1 MTHRIASPFIRIAL
15 TSVVAALVACG
26 GGASQQAGT
35 DTVTLTSTSG
45 FPHGLEVTMARTAAA
60 GQPVAVTI
68 RAFVASGITFTAY
81 RGTVTL
87 TTDDTGA
94 SVPVPF
100 KFTAADRGR
109 KTVQVTLRTAGLHVV
124 QTTDENQ
131 ATDTAFTIV
140 SPAAFA
146 SLAVEGVP
154 TAKAAGEPF
163 VVTVTARDAFGNTA
177 TGYRG
182 TVRFSSSDP
191 AAVLAADSAFTA
203 ADNGRKLFALSF
215 RTQGAQ
221 TFTVRDTAVSGLTV
235 TSAAVAVRS
244 GAAARIQL
252 SLSGTFKVDDPHTL
266 TARVR
271 DAFGNAVTDFAGTIS
286 FATSDLA
293 APSIP
298 NAVLTGSE
306 GGVATVGNIRFYT
319 AGLQSIVAT
328 SGAATGS
335 IEQAI
340 SSASAQAL
348 VLSGA
353 PSAVMAGEPFGL
365 KVRAVDLH
373 GNVAVDYSAPVSFSS
388 SDLFARLPPPGPLS
402 QGTRDVA
409 VALAKAPAG
418 SILVTDGALSG
429 STGEITVEAG
439 DAVAFALQG
448 NVTETAGAPADVTV
462 VAYDGFA
469 NTATA
474 FRAAVTFSSTDAK
487 SVLPAAYTFTA
498 ADAGQHGF
506 QVTFKTAGT
515 QGLTVASGAASG
527 STSFTVSAAGAV
539 SCAVSQFPTSA
550 PAGSQIPLRVTV
562 YDLFDNV
569 STGFAGVV
577 RLTSSDARA
586 QLSPASAFDPASDRG
601 TRVYS
606 ARLLSAGPQTVT
618 AAESTNAF
626 SCQATV
632 TVDVGR
638 AQLVITL
645 PVDVNAG
652 AEANGTVTV
661 KDGFDNVISDYAGS
675 VTFTSSDSLAT
686 KPPDVTFNGTQ
697 GGSVTISARFVSLG
711 VQSLTAS
718 QIGDATITGS
728 ATTNVHGF
736 VYADPPAGA
745 KVRLVLNAANSTP
758 AAVQL
763 DLVVGNGLVAA
774 YGAGFNLPLA
784 GNRVVAGTPLLVE
797 PAAVGGVINFALGIA
812 PKAVAAALPTSGP
825 AAGTLLT
832 GVSQKASGAGAK
844 TTDTTLT
851 VGAVMYSVRLALAPT
866 ATTGTIFDGNVLP
879 AGYRAAVR
887 DRLGKDVAE
896 MADFAIGQLAV
907 R

>member
-1 MTHRIASPFIRIAL
+1 
-15 TSVVAALVACG
+15 V
-26 GGASQQAGT
+26 
-35 DTVTLTSTSG
+35 TVTSTSG
-45 FPHGLEVTMARTAAA
+45 SPHGLLVTMARTAAA
-60 GQPVAVTI
+60 GQPMAVTI
-68 RAFVASGITFTAY
+68 LAFNPSGGAFVGY
-81 RGTVTL
+81 KGTVTL
-87 TTDDTGA
+87 TTDDAAA
-94 SVPVPF
+94 SLPAPF
-100 KFTAADRGR
+100 TFTNADRGQ
-109 KTVQVTLRTAGLHVV
+109 KTVQVTFRTAGLHVL
-124 QTTDENQ
+124 QASDEN
-131 ATDTAFTIV
+131 AANDTGFTV
-140 SPAAFA
+140 VAPAAAA
-146 SLAVEGVP
+146 SLALDGVP
-154 TAKAAGEPF
+154 AAKAAGDTF
-163 VVTVTARDAFGNTA
+163 AVTVVSRDAFGNTA

-182 TVRFSSSDP
+182 AVRFSSSDA
-191 AAVLAADSAFTA
+191 AAVLPADGAFTA
-203 ADNGRKLFALSF
+203 ADNGRKSFAVSF

-221 TFTVRDTAVSGLTV
+221 TLTVRDTAVAGLTV
-235 TSAAVAVRS
+235 TSAAIAVRS

-252 SLSGTFKVDDPHTL
+252 SLTGSFKVDDPHTL

-293 APSIP
+293 APAIP

-306 GGVATVGNIRFYT
+306 GGVATVGNVRFYT

-335 IEQAI
+335 IELAI
-340 SSASAQAL
+340 SNASATAL
-348 VLSGA
+348 LLSGA

-365 KVRAVDLH
+365 TVRAVDLH
-373 GNVAVDYSAPVSFSS
+373 GNPAVDYAASVSFFST
-388 SDLFARLPPPGPLS
+388 DIYARLPAPGPLS
-402 QGTRDVA
+402 QGARDVA
-409 VALAKAPAG
+409 VALGKAPAG
-418 SILVTDGALSG
+418 SISVTDGSLSG
-429 STGEITVEAG
+429 STGGITVEPG
-439 DAVAFALQG
+439 DAVAFAVQAG
-448 NVTETAGAPADVTV
+448 STATAGTAADLTV

-474 FRAAVTFSSTDAK
+474 FRGAVTFSSSDPK
-487 SVLPAAYTFTA
+487 SLLPAAYTFTA

-515 QGLTVASGAASG
+515 QGLTVASAAASG
-527 STSFTVSAAGAV
+527 SASFTVGSAAAV
-539 SCAVSQFPTSA
+539 SCAVSQFTASA

-562 YDLFDNV
+562 FDPFDNV
-569 STGFAGVV
+569 STGFAGGVQ
-577 RLTSSDARA
+577 LTSSDARA

-601 TRVYS
+601 SRVYS

-626 SCQATV
+626 SCQATI

-652 AEANGTVTV
+652 ADANGSVTV

-686 KPPDVTFNGTQ
+686 KPADVTFDGTQ
-697 GGSVTISARFVSLG
+697 GGSVLISARFISLG
-711 VQSLTAS
+711 VQSLSAS
-718 QIGDATITGS
+718 QVGDATITGS

-736 VYADPPAGA
+736 VYTDPPAGA
-745 KVRLVLNAANSTP
+745 KVRLVLNVANSTP
-758 AAVQL
+758 AFVQL

-774 YGAGFNLPLA
+774 YGAGLNLPLA
-784 GNRVVAGTPLLVE
+784 GNRAVAGTPLLVE
-797 PAAVGGVINFALGIA
+797 PAAVAGVTNFALGIA

-832 GVSQKASGAGAK
+832 GVSQKASGAGAR

-851 VGAVMYSVRLALAPT
+851 AGAVMYSVRLALAPT
-866 ATTGTIFDGNVLP
+866 ATTGTIFDGNALP

-896 MADFAIGQLAV
+896 MADFGIGQLAV

>member
-1 MTHRIASPFIRIAL
+1 VTDRIASPFIRIAL
-15 TSVVAALVACG
+15 TSVIAALMACG

-45 FPHGLEVTMARTAAA
+45 FPHGLEVTMVRTAAA
-60 GQPVAVTI
+60 GQPVALTI
-68 RAFVASGITFTAY
+68 RAFVAFGITFTAY

-100 KFTAADRGR
+100 KFTPADRGR
-109 KTVQVTLRTAGLHVV
+109 KTVQVTLRTAGLHLV
-124 QTTDENQ
+124 QATDENQ

-140 SPAAFA
+140 SPAVLA
-146 SLAVEGVP
+146 SLALDGVP

-163 VVTVTARDAFGNTA
+163 AMTVTARDAFGNTA

-182 TVRFSSSDP
+182 TVRFSSSDA
-191 AAVLAADSAFTA
+191 AAVLPADAAFSA
-203 ADNGRKLFALSF
+203 ADNGRKSFALSF
-215 RTQGAQ
+215 RKQGAQ

-266 TARVR
+266 TAQVR
-271 DAFGNAVTDFAGTIS
+271 DAFGNAVTDFAGSIS
-286 FATSDLA
+286 FASSDLA

-298 NAVLTGSE
+298 NAVLRGSE

-340 SSASAQAL
+340 SNASAQAL

-373 GNVAVDYSAPVSFSS
+373 GNVAVDYAAPVSFNST
-388 SDLFARLPPPGPLS
+388 DLFARLPAPGPLS

-418 SILVTDGALSG
+418 SISVTDGSLSG

-439 DAVAFALQG
+439 DAVAFALEG
-448 NVTETAGAPADVTV
+448 NVTQTAGAPADVTV

-469 NTATA
+469 NTATT

-498 ADAGQHGF
+498 ADAGRHGF

-515 QGLTVASGAASG
+515 QGLTVARGAASG

-539 SCAVSQFPTSA
+539 SCALSQFPTSA

-577 RLTSSDARA
+577 QLTSSDARA

-601 TRVYS
+601 SRVYS
-606 ARLLSAGPQTVT
+606 ARLFSTGPQAVT

-632 TVDVGR
+632 TVDGGR
-638 AQLVITL
+638 ARFVITL

-652 AEANGTVTV
+652 ADANGSVTV
-661 KDGFDNVISDYAGS
+661 KDGFDNVITDYAGS
-675 VTFTSSDSLAT
+675 VTFRSSDSLAT
-686 KPPDVTFNGTQ
+686 KPPDVTFNGTH
-697 GGSVTISARFVSLG
+697 GGSATISARFISLG
-711 VQSLTAS
+711 VQSLIAS

-745 KVRLVLNAANSTP
+745 KVRLVLNIANSTP

-797 PAAVGGVINFALGIA
+797 PAAVAGVTNFALGIA

-832 GVSQKASGAGAK
+832 GVSQKASGTGAR

-851 VGAVMYSVRLALAPT
+851 VGAVIYSVRLALAPT
-866 ATTGTIFDGNVLP
+866 ATTGTIFDGNALP